1 MADNQKVAV
10 LAPTAPG
17 SDNMVMPQDAK
28 MRKELNAYAVMA
40 YVAVSD
46 RNAMAE
52 QLKGLTHLTQAVNE
66 LQEKLATAE
75 QKAEDLQLEVW
86 RNEAFVNRSRIQ
98 LRVKDSELAG
108 LREELKKG
116 KKAEERS
123 VEGDGGG
130 ERSKAEED
138 ESVDGSAEEKGE
150 PDQREHA
157 SGETEKPKSPQPG
170 KKDYLMSHGLHIGVS
185 REIHEAVVQEN
196 LHLKGHLKRL
206 LTDQGASLKDLMDT
220 IQYREI
226 IKQLKRSLEEKEEEI
241 AKIKHTLEQANSP
254 KEETAKLLLEMEGK
268 VKNSERTIK
277 MNQVMNEAL
286 SSRVE
291 ELTKALQKLQ
301 RREEIQMAHMRSP
314 FSDGST
320 LAIMADPSVDQV
332 LPSMQIKNLTKEN
345 ARLMKVQKRQET
357 EKESLRQ
364 ERDAAVAEKTEI
376 QRRLTALSHIK
387 SERCSSCQN
396 LKAAKERAED
406 ELNITKGE
414 MTAAL
419 YQVETY
425 KSDFKERC
433 SEMEKEKS
441 GLRNELDTWK
451 RNYHMLNKQMERLVV
466 ELEKLKGDNSKLH
479 AENQYL
485 SQTLSQLR
493 NESSVSMPLIV
504 HQRCQDVNPW
514 QETRGYA
521 SRRSEIAVGGRDR
534 SDMSSPQEDATAP
547 QSHQWTTAR
556 PSSSGGRRRRSKLK
570 CLRCTREFSPERQQE
585 FEDHQRNCPGNS

>member
-1 MADNQKVAV
+1 MADSQKVAV

-17 SDNMVMPQDAK
+17 SDNVVMPQDAK
-28 MRKELNAYAVMA
+28 IRKELNAYAVMA

-75 QKAEDLQLEVW
+75 RKAEDLQLEVW

-108 LREELKKG
+108 LREELKKE
-116 KKAEERS
+116 KKAEERR

-150 PDQREHA
+150 PDQKEHA
-157 SGETEKPKSPQPG
+157 SGEMEKPKSPQPG

-185 REIHEAVVQEN
+185 REIHEAIVQEN

-241 AKIKHTLEQANSP
+241 AKIKHTLQQANSP

-277 MNQVMNEAL
+277 MKQVMNEAL

-320 LAIMADPSVDQV
+320 MAIMADPSVDQV

-345 ARLMKVQKRQET
+345 TRLMKVQKRQET

-364 ERDAAVAEKTEI
+364 ERDAALAEKTEI
-376 QRRLTALSHIK
+376 QRSL
-387 SERCSSCQN
+387 ERCSSCQN
-396 LKAAKERAED
+396 LMAAKERAED

-414 MTAAL
+414 MAAAL

-433 SEMEKEKS
+433 SEMEKTKS
-441 GLRNELDTWK
+441 SLRNELETWK
-451 RNYHMLNKQMERLVV
+451 RNYHMLNKQMERMVN
-466 ELEKLKGDNSKLH
+466 ELEKQKGDNSKLH
-479 AENQYL
+479 ADNQYF

-493 NESSVSMPLIV
+493 
-504 HQRCQDVNPW
+504 
-514 QETRGYA
+514 
-521 SRRSEIAVGGRDR
+521 
-534 SDMSSPQEDATAP
+534 
-547 QSHQWTTAR
+547 
-556 PSSSGGRRRRSKLK
+556 
-570 CLRCTREFSPERQQE
+570 
-585 FEDHQRNCPGNS
+585 